1 MESSSCLDAVTNAVW
16 TCKGKTVNT
25 VFVSLPASCLFSCCT
40 CQQKSQH
47 GECQCLTSRLLQ
59 CAAQA
64 IRCEEHWLNE
74 THDYLGR
81 CVSNDVR
88 IIIRKDAAV
97 GAAETDF
104 TSRWHLCTCT
114 ATRSHVPLENRV
126 STDLSPP
133 LNDAS
138 VTISCAGCCSYRE
151 VDQKCCVLPPRPS
164 T

>member
-104 TSRWHLCTCT
+104 TSRWHRCTCT
-114 ATRSHVPLENRV
+114 ATRMASSALFQEHAPALVPRLACCLTAPTQILSIWRLRKHVFVIL
-126 STDLSPP
+126 L
-133 LNDAS
+133 
-138 VTISCAGCCSYRE
+138 
-151 VDQKCCVLPPRPS
+151 
-164 T
+164 